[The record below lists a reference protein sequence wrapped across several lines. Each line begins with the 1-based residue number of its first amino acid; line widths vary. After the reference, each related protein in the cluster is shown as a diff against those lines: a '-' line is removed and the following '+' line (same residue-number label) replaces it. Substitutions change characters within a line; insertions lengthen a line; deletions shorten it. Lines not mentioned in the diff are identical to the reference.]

1 MALEETVLQQ
11 LDPKVRS
18 YIEELQTKHDSL
30 SSQHRDLEVRYEVLD
45 EKYRLLLFKRFAR
58 SSEQDSSQQ
67 QLFEEAEQTA
77 EAESESEDT
86 AETVTVT
93 GYQRSKKGR
102 KPIDETVPRT
112 EYVHDIDKSEKQCA
126 CGHEMVRI
134 GEEVTERM
142 QVIPAQFFAER
153 HIRPKYACRHCEGS
167 GDEDKPA
174 VRVAPAPPS
183 ILPGSIATPGLLA
196 FILVNKFVDHLP
208 FYRQEVRFGRLGIHI
223 SRQNMSNWAIGVAK
237 KLAPLIK
244 LFEDRIRGGPFIQMD
259 ETPVQV
265 LREPERPATRKSY
278 MWLARGGPPEASV
291 CLYHY
296 AETRGPEYAQ
306 SLLEDYT
313 GFVQADAYDVYA
325 RIAEAE
331 PGITLVGCWAHARRK
346 FHEAS
351 KASKKVG
358 AAHEAVSRIK
368 KLYQVEKELRAK
380 DLDATAFLSARK
392 KQVEPVLESFKQ
404 WLAKKSETVVPSS
417 LLGRA
422 VAYTLKEWDKLVRY
436 LDAPGLTPDN
446 NAAERAIR
454 PFVLGRKNWLF
465 SGSPSGATSS
475 CAIYSIIETG
485 KQNGFDPYAYLHYIF
500 AKAPLMTDEVE
511 WESLLPENLEA
522 EHVNKAF
529 LAALR

>member
-1 MALEETVLQQ
+1 MALEQTVLQQ
-11 LDPKVRS
+11 LDPQVRS
-18 YIEELQTKHDSL
+18 YIQNLE
-30 SSQHRDLEVRYEVLD
+30 SQHRTLEARYEVLD
-45 EKYRLLLFKRFAR
+45 EKYRLLLFKRFSR

-67 QLFEEAEQTA
+67 QLFEEAADTSDLTSDTEGSSDTITV
-77 EAESESEDT
+77 EAH
-86 AETVTVT
+86 
-93 GYQRSKKGR
+93 QRKKRGR
-102 KPIDETVPRT
+102 KPIDESVPR
-112 EYVHDIDKSEKQCA
+112 VDILHDIDESQKQCA

-134 GEEVTERM
+134 GEEVSERM
-142 QVIPAQFFAER
+142 QVIPEQMYAER

-174 VRVAPAPPS
+174 VRLSPAPPS
-183 ILPGSIATPGLLA
+183 ILPGSIVTPGLLA

-208 FYRQEVRFGRLGIHI
+208 FYRQEARFERLGIHI
-223 SRQNMSNWAIGVAK
+223 SRQDMSNWAIGAAK
-237 KLAPLIK
+237 KLAPLTK
-244 LFEDRIRGGPFIQMD
+244 LFEDRIRGGPVIQMD

-265 LREPERPATRKSY
+265 LREPGRPATRKSY
-278 MWLARGGPPEASV
+278 MWLARGGPPEAPV

-306 SLLEDYT
+306 SLLEDYS

-380 DLDATAFLSARK
+380 DLGATEFLSARK
-392 KQVEPVLESFKQ
+392 KQVEPVLESFKR

-422 VAYTLKEWDKLVRY
+422 VAYTLKEWHKLVRY

-454 PFVLGRKNWLF
+454 PFVVGRTNWLF

-485 KQNGFDPYAYLHYIF
+485 KQNGLDPYAYLHYIF
-500 AKAPLMTDEVE
+500 TKAPLITDEAE
-511 WESLLPENLEA
+511 WETLLPENLEPDV
-522 EHVNKAF
+522 VNKAF

>member
-1 MALEETVLQQ
+1 MALEQTVLQQ
-11 LDPKVRS
+11 LDPQVRS

-30 SSQHRDLEVRYEVLD
+30 SSQHRDLEARYEVLD

-67 QLFEEAEQTA
+67 QLFEEAEQTGKTTG
-77 EAESESEDT
+77 DT
-86 AETVTVT
+86 EGSSDTITVETH
-93 GYQRSKKGR
+93 QRKKRGR
-102 KPIDETVPRT
+102 KPIDESVPR
-112 EYVHDIDKSEKQCA
+112 VDILHDIDESQKQCA

-183 ILPGSIATPGLLA
+183 ILPGSIVTPGLLA
-196 FILVNKFVDHLP
+196 FVLVNKFVDHLP
-208 FYRQEVRFGRLGIHI
+208 FYRQEARFERLGIHI
-223 SRQNMSNWAIGVAK
+223 SRQDMSNWAIGAAK

-244 LFEDRIRGGPFIQMD
+244 LFKDRIRGGPFIQMD

-265 LREPERPATRKSY
+265 LREPGREATTKSY
-278 MWLARGGPPEASV
+278 MWLARGGPPKAPV

-313 GFVQADAYDVYA
+313 GFVQADAYGVYA

-346 FHEAS
+346 FHEAAQ
-351 KASKKVG
+351 ASKKVG

-380 DLDATAFLSARK
+380 DLDATEFLSSRK
-392 KQVEPVLESFKQ
+392 KQVEPVLESFKR

-422 VAYTLKEWDKLVRY
+422 VAYTFKEWDKLVRY

-454 PFVLGRKNWLF
+454 PFVLGRN
-465 SGSPSGATSS
+465 
-475 CAIYSIIETG
+475 
-485 KQNGFDPYAYLHYIF
+485 YA
-500 AKAPLMTDEVE
+500 E
-511 WESLLPENLEA
+511 
-522 EHVNKAF
+522 
-529 LAALR
+529 